1 MRDIDSE
8 LILSSA
14 KIEQDVLLSL
24 YELDLTH
31 IGGDLFRFH
40 DGVNELKQSII
51 WQGKAYQPY
60 PIQAKGFEA
69 SGQGTSN
76 RPTLTVAN
84 ITGLVTGLM
93 QDFDELVGAIITRHQ
108 MYMQYLDD
116 ENFVEGNPQADPT
129 QELVS
134 RYVIERMGS
143 LTADFAT
150 FELALPCESDG
161 ALLPARTIIADT
173 CSWLYRSAEC
183 GYTGPAVADEFDNPT
198 KESDCDK
205 CGRRLVSCK
214 LRFGRSN
221 PLPFGG
227 FPSVSKFSK

>member
-1 MRDIDSE
+1 MRDVDGA
-8 LILSSA
+8 LAQNSA
-14 KIEQDVLLSL
+14 KVEQDVLLSL
-24 YELDLTH
+24 YELDLTQ

-40 DGVNELKQSII
+40 DGLNELKQAII
-51 WQGKAYQPY
+51 WQGKSYQPY
-60 PIQAKGFEA
+60 PIQAKGFEV

-93 QDFDELVGAIITRHQ
+93 QDFDEVVGAILTRRQ
-108 MYMQYLDD
+108 VYKQFLDA
-116 ENFVEGNPQADPT
+116 ENFAEGNSHADPT

-134 RYVIERMGS
+134 RYIVERMSG
-143 LTADFAT
+143 LNADFAT

-173 CSWLYRSAEC
+173 CNWLYRSAEC
-183 GYTGPAVADEFDNPT
+183 GYTGGPIADEFDNPT
-198 KESDCDK
+198 GDPDCDK
-205 CGRRLVSCK
+205 CGRRLTSCK
-214 LRFGRSN
+214 LRFGRNN

-227 FPSVSKFSK
+227 FPSVTKFSK

>member
-40 DGVNELKQSII
+40 AGMNELKQAVI
-51 WQGKAYQPY
+51 WQGKTYQPY
-60 PIQAKGFEA
+60 PIEVKGFEA

-93 QDFDELVGAIITRHQ
+93 QDFDEVVGAIVTRHQ
-108 MYMQYLDD
+108 MYMQFLD
-116 ENFVEGNPQADPT
+116 EANFAKGNPQADPT

-134 RYVIERMGS
+134 RYIVERMTA
-143 LTADFAT
+143 LNADFAT

-161 ALLPARTIIADT
+161 SLLPARTIIADT
-173 CSWLYRSAEC
+173 CNWIYRSAEC
-183 GYTGPAVADEFDNPT
+183 SYTGRAVADEFDNPT
-198 KESDCDK
+198 SNLNCDK
-205 CGRRLVSCK
+205 CGRRLTSCK
-214 LRFGRSN
+214 LRFGANS